1 MASHSATCWTRRS
14 CTERLGS
21 DGVSLPLEQ
30 WPELLLPE
38 DEESL
43 LVRADL
49 MQADVIEPCVDAF
62 PDRSDIGLGIGTDRH
77 VLRRLLKSDRLR
89 RSFEI
94 GRPADLLRELAAEA
108 ARRPKL
114 VHEPPRGA
122 GVASPADLYLDVSRF
137 SRAARAVVCGDD
149 LTIGVCRDE
158 AVGDTARD
166 PRHFRS
172 TRRDVNRR
180 RCLAERVKT
189 RVLDGEV
196 CPAVALLSSA
206 EEEAQH
212 LDRLFEHLAACR
224 ERRPAA
230 ADHVLVQVLTG
241 ADAEEEAPVE
251 HHRRCRRGLRDDR
264 GMRAVA

>member
-149 LTIGVCRDE
+149 LGMRADE
-158 AVGDTARD
+158 RAGDACADRELRRRGDRPDHRPNERALPLPVD
-166 PRHFRS
+166 PRMEVVRQLDVRKAGLLGALRGSDHFQRA
-172 TRRDVNRR
+172 VL
-180 RCLAERVKT
+180 LAG
-189 RVLDGEV
+189 D
-196 CPAVALLSSA
+196 P
-206 EEEAQH
+206 EADLH
-212 LDRLFEHLAACR
+212 DRQCCTDRAWACVHR
-224 ERRPAA
+224 ERRKIS
-230 ADHVLVQVLTG
+230 V
-241 ADAEEEAPVE
+241 
-251 HHRRCRRGLRDDR
+251 
-264 GMRAVA
+264 